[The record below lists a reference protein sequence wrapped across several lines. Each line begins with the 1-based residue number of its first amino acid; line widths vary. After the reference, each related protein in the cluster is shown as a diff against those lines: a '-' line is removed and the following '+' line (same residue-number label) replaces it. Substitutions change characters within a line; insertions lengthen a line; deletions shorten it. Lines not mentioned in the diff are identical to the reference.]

1 MIMGMCVCP
10 HVCMCVN
17 HSRPVVPQ
25 QEAKNTRYKIK
36 SKTLHNRMFSFDT
49 SNDTP
54 SSMIRI
60 TNSQFLN

>member
-1 MIMGMCVCP
+1 MEMCVHT

-17 HSRPVVPQ
+17 HSSPVVPQ
-25 QEAKNTRYKIK
+25 QEAKNTRYKLK
-36 SKTLHNRMFSFDT
+36 SKTLHNGIFSFDT

-54 SSMIRI
+54 PSMIRI

>member
-1 MIMGMCVCP
+1 MCV
-10 HVCMCVN
+10 CVN

-36 SKTLHNRMFSFDT
+36 SKTLHNRIFSFDT
-49 SNDTP
+49 STDTP